1 MESSTCPLPHAS
13 MAYGVFALRAPAVAL
28 LLLALGPPP
37 AIADGEVSGWVEI
50 EGRFFFHPPPSPGE
64 APAIQDKDSGSLA
77 CELEYRHQRRDGS
90 GFVFTGF
97 VRADSADPERDHA
110 DVRELSYLWLGKG
123 WELRAGLAK
132 VFWGATEMVHLVDV
146 VNQTDTVES
155 IDLEDK
161 LGQPMVH
168 LSMPRGSGVLDFFI
182 LPWFRERTFPGRR
195 GRLRFGP
202 VVDTDRA
209 RYQHD
214 KRQRHVDFALR
225 YSRTIGNWDLGV
237 YQFRGTGREPTLLPE
252 PGGDGEPVLVP
263 FYQQIDQTGLDL
275 QGAVGE
281 WLFKLEALRR
291 RGQGETFAAAVGGFE
306 YTLVGLGGSAVDL
319 GLLGEWA
326 WDERAELAPTPLEN
340 DLMIGLRLG
349 LNDAAGSQLLVGLLQ
364 DAGTSGRALSLEAS
378 RRLGSS
384 WKASL
389 EAWLFLDA
397 VPGDVFYG
405 LRDED
410 FLRLELAY
418 HF

>member
-1 MESSTCPLPHAS
+1 MK
-13 MAYGVFALRAPAVAL
+13 APATAL
-28 LLLALGPPP
+28 LLLALGPLP
-37 AIADGEVSGWVEI
+37 APAGGEVSGRVAI
-50 EGRFFFHPPPSPGE
+50 EGRFFFHPPTSPGE
-64 APAIQDKDSGSLA
+64 APAAEDKDSGSLA

-97 VRADSADPERDHA
+97 VRADSADPERGHA
-110 DVRELSYLWLGKG
+110 DLRELSYLWLGKG
-123 WELRAGLAK
+123 WELRAGVSK

-146 VNQTDTVES
+146 INQTDLVES

-168 LSMPRGSGVLDFFI
+168 LSVPRGSGVLDFFI

-214 KRQRHVDFALR
+214 KEDSHVDFALR
-225 YSRTIGNWDLGV
+225 YSRTVGNWDLGV

-252 PGGDGEPVLVP
+252 PGEGGEPVLVP
-263 FYQQIDQTGLDL
+263 LYRQIDQTGLDL

-291 RGQGETFAAAVGGFE
+291 GSRGEDYLAAVGGFE
-306 YTLVGLGGSAVDL
+306 YTFVGLAGSAVDL

-326 WDERAELAPTPLEN
+326 WDERGEKAPTPFEN

-349 LNDAAGSQLLVGLLQ
+349 LNDAAGSQLLAGLLQ
-364 DAGTSGRALSLEAS
+364 DADSSTRAISLEAS

-384 WKASL
+384 WKATL
-389 EAWLFLDA
+389 DAWLFLDA
-397 VPGDVFYG
+397 APGDVFYG

-410 FLRLELAY
+410 FLRFELAY
-418 HF
+418 YF